1 MRVVIQRVSCASV
14 RVDEKLVAR
23 IGPGMLVLVAVS
35 VWDSSEDVRWM
46 AEKICGIRIFS
57 DADGRMNLDI
67 AQVGGQILLVSQFTL
82 YGDCRKGKRPSYTDS
97 AKSGEAET
105 LYMELFNEIRLRGVD
120 VQHGVFGTLMQIDL
134 TNDGP
139 VTLILDS
146 PSVSRDAR

>member
-1 MRVVIQRVSCASV
+1 
-14 RVDEKLVAR
+14 
-23 IGPGMLVLVAVS
+23 
-35 VWDSSEDVRWM
+35 
-46 AEKICGIRIFS
+46 
-57 DADGRMNLDI
+57 MNLDI

-120 VQHGVFGTLMQIDL
+120 VQHGVFGALMQVDL